1 MIVINGKEINTY
13 ADYSKLTGEDMLA
26 FMKTKPAEDL
36 KEFKAFLATPKT
48 VTAEDGTVT
57 EHRPSFFEIR
67 NWILDKYAPGIREK
81 KPREVEETLIDKFM
95 NL

>member
-1 MIVINGKEINTY
+1 MIVINGKEVSSY

-26 FMKTKPAEDL
+26 FMKTKPAADIA
-36 KEFKAFLATPKT
+36 EFKAFIAAPKK

-57 EHRPSFFEIR
+57 EHKTSFFEIR
-67 NWILDKYAPGIREK
+67 NWILDKYAPGLRDR
-81 KPREVEETLIDKFM
+81 KPTTVEETLVDKFM